1 MWGVVADIKGRRL
14 GFCATA
20 LFTFLFGLLRFLLLL
35 THMLQSLLFS
45 SNLQGEVSV
54 VSCMDVFIPK
64 TKISKFSLK
73 SMFKSVL
80 IRYCLFLLYFLH
92 LHIYFTFFWILVG
105 YGYVFDLFG
114 STYHALTFITR

>member
-35 THMLQSLLFS
+35 THMLQTLLFS
-45 SNLQGEVSV
+45 SNLQGEVSL
-54 VSCMDVFIPK
+54 VSCMDVFIAN
-64 TKISKFSLK
+64 TKISKFSFK
-73 SMFKSVL
+73 SMFKPML
-80 IRYCLFLLYFLH
+80 MRYCLFLLFFLH
-92 LHIYFTFFWILVG
+92 LRIYFTFFWISGG

-114 STYHALTFITR
+114 STYHARTFIIR